1 MKGEGCDYVSTVNIN
16 AKMRMMLL
24 ALSFKSDGQGYL
36 GGLEEM
42 NITRVNRN
50 TKEINHFLVIWY
62 ELPLN
67 TILVH

>member
-1 MKGEGCDYVSTVNIN
+1 
-16 AKMRMMLL
+16 MMLL